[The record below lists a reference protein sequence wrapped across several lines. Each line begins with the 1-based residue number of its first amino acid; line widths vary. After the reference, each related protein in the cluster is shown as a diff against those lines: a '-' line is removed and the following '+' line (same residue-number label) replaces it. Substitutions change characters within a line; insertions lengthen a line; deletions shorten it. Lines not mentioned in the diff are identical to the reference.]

1 MPESQVASALS
12 RKRGELAGEII
23 ARDAALDQRRAEL
36 VHLDAATRLQKLPEV
51 GWAHQ
56 PGDGSVAVTPG
67 ALGDL
72 TVQGSWQSM
81 QTGRLGHPCD
91 CRPECSRSVRYP
103 SGTRLM
109 AGSGQ
114 NGERVYRIA
123 AD

>member
-12 RKRGELAGEII
+12 RKRAELAGEII
-23 ARDAALDQRRAEL
+23 AREAALDQRRAEL

-72 TVQGSWQSM
+72 TYRAPGSRCRRGDWGILAIAGQKAA
-81 QTGRLGHPCD
+81 GLCGIRLARG
-91 CRPECSRSVRYP
+91 
-103 SGTRLM
+103 
-109 AGSGQ
+109 
-114 NGERVYRIA
+114 
-123 AD
+123 